1 MKIEF
6 TKEMKKTYKILI
18 PNMLNIHFEL
28 LMNVFRQ
35 RGYNVELLHN
45 EGQEVV
51 NKGLQYVHND
61 TCYPAL
67 LVIGQMMDALQSGK
81 YDINKVALLVP
92 QTGGGCRASNYIHL
106 LRKAL
111 EKAGF
116 GHVPVISLNMSG
128 LESNSGFKLTLS
140 MLRDAIAVLCYGDV
154 MMLLENQVEPYETVK
169 GKTAETVSRWTEF
182 LGNEFRNK
190 KGFSKSELSTNINN
204 MVRDFSEIKTDS
216 SVKKIKVGIVG
227 EIYAKFSGL
236 ANNNLAQLLREQDCE
251 VMIPGL
257 IPFLIFKVDNRLE
270 DVKLYG
276 GSRIKKSLATI
287 IINYLSGIENII
299 LDVFKNYKQFV
310 PPSSYAHVKSLVDGV
325 IGYGNKM
332 GEGWM
337 LVAEM
342 MELIENGYENIVC
355 CQPFGCLPNHIVAKG
370 MVRKIKQLRPEANI
384 VPIDYDP
391 GATRVNQENRIKLM
405 LASAKVK

>member
-1 MKIEF
+1 MKVEF

-18 PNMLNIHFEL
+18 PNMLNVHFEL

-35 RGYNVELLHN
+35 RGYNVELLQN
-45 EGQEVV
+45 DGQEVV

-81 YDINKVALLVP
+81 YDVNKVALLIP

-128 LESNSGFKLTLS
+128 LESNKGFTLTLS
-140 MLRDAIAVLCYGDV
+140 MLRDAIAVLYYGDV
-154 MMLLENQVEPYETVK
+154 IMLLENQIRPYEITKGETDKTVK
-169 GKTAETVSRWTEF
+169 KWIDV
-182 LGNEFRNK
+182 LGEQFKNK
-190 KGFSKSELSTNINN
+190 KGFSKSELSSNVST
-204 MVRDFSEIKTDS
+204 MVKEFAEIKTDK
-216 SVKKIKVGIVG
+216 SVKKVKVGIVG
-227 EIYAKFSGL
+227 EIYAKFSRL
-236 ANNNLAQLLREQDCE
+236 ANNNLEFLLREQDCE
-251 VMIPGL
+251 VMLPGL
-257 IPFLIFKVDNRLE
+257 IPFLMFKVDNRLE

-276 GSRIKKSLATI
+276 GSVLKKKLATM
-287 IINYLSGIENII
+287 IINYLTGIETII
-299 LDVFKNYKQFV
+299 REAFTDYKQFI
-310 PPSSYAHVKSLVDGV
+310 PPTSYEHIKSLVDGV

-370 MVRKIKQLRPEANI
+370 MVRKVKQIMPYANI

-391 GATRVNQENRIKLM
+391 GATQVNQENRIKLM
-405 LASAKVK
+405 LASARM

>member
-1 MKIEF
+1 MKVEF

-35 RGYNVELLHN
+35 RGYDVELLHN

-51 NKGLQYVHND
+51 NTGLQYVHND

-67 LVIGQMMDALQSGK
+67 LVIGQLMNALQSGK
-81 YDINKVALLVP
+81 YDINKVALLIP

-106 LRKAL
+106 ARKAL

-140 MLRDAIAVLCYGDV
+140 MLRDAITVLYYGDV
-154 MMLLENQVEPYETVK
+154 IMLLENQIKPYEAVK
-169 GKTAETVSRWTEF
+169 GDTNAVVNRWVDK
-182 LGNEFRNK
+182 LGNLFK
-190 KGFSKSELSTNINN
+190 QQKGFSKTELSENVGSMIKE
-204 MVRDFSEIKTDS
+204 FSEIKTDS
-216 SVKKIKVGIVG
+216 SIKKTKAGIVG

-236 ANNNLAQLLREQDCE
+236 ANNNLQQLLESQDCE
-251 VMIPGL
+251 VMLPGL
-257 IPFLIFKVDNRLE
+257 IPFLMFKVDNRLE
-270 DVKLYG
+270 DIKLYG
-276 GSRIKKSLATI
+276 GSSIKKKVVKFI
-287 IINYLSGIENII
+287 MNYLTGMENLI
-299 LDVFKNYKQFV
+299 LEQFKNYSQFI
-310 PPSSYAHVKSLVDGV
+310 PPTPYEHIKSLVDGV

-342 MELIENGYENIVC
+342 IELIENGYENIVC

-370 MVRKIKQLRPEANI
+370 MVRKIKQIHPQANI

-391 GATRVNQENRIKLM
+391 GATKVNQENRIKLM
-405 LASAKVK
+405 LASARS